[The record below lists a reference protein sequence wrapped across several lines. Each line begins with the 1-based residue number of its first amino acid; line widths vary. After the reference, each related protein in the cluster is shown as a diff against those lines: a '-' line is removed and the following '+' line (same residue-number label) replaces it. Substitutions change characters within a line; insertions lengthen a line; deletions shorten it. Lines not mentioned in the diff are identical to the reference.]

1 METEQTAPLTGRI
14 HSVESFGTVDGP
26 GIRFVVFFQGCP
38 MRCAFCH
45 NPDTWAFT
53 GGQQMTA
60 DELLDQ
66 YEKNK
71 SFYKGGGITA
81 TGGEPLAQLPFLTEL
96 FQKAKQRGIHTCLD
110 TSGIF
115 YNDKKKDQFAA
126 LFAVTDLVLLD
137 FKHSDEAGHKA
148 LTGQPQAPV
157 LAFAAAL
164 EEAGVPMVARHVV
177 VPGRTDGEEHL
188 HRLGRMLG
196 GYRNLIFRQ
205 LDIYFCKVC
214 TGINRPFYCLQGI
227 LHTQIAAPVT
237 DGQRL
242 VDCRRFLSIL
252 IHGQKAGGKDQEN
265 HRDPELFQ
273 KGNLPEKRTEIR
285 LGFTDPGG

>member
-110 TSGIF
+110 SSGIF
-115 YNDKKKDQFAA
+115 YTDKKKDQFAA

-137 FKHSDEAGHKA
+137 FKHADPAGHRD
-148 LTGQPQAPV
+148 LTSQPQAPV
-157 LAFAAAL
+157 LDFARAL
-164 EEAGVPMVARHVV
+164 EQAGIPMIARHVA
-177 VPGRTDGEEHL
+177 VPGLTDTPAQLEA
-188 HRLGRMLG
+188 LGRLLAPF
-196 GYRNLIFRQ
+196 RNLKGLDVLPYHTMGQAKYKALGIPYPLEGTPAMEAEAAKQARQ
-205 LDIYFCKVC
+205 TML
-214 TGINRPFYCLQGI
+214 RSLQ
-227 LHTQIAAPVT
+227 AA
-237 DGQRL
+237 
-242 VDCRRFLSIL
+242 RR
-252 IHGQKAGGKDQEN
+252 QAAG
-265 HRDPELFQ
+265 R
-273 KGNLPEKRTEIR
+273 
-285 LGFTDPGG
+285 

>member
-1 METEQTAPLTGRI
+1 M
-14 HSVESFGTVDGP
+14 ESFGTVDGP

-110 TSGIF
+110 SSGIF

-137 FKHSDEAGHKA
+137 FKHSNEAGHKA
-148 LTGQPQAPV
+148 LTGPAAGSGSGLRRCAGRSGRAHGGAPC
-157 LAFAAAL
+157 
-164 EEAGVPMVARHVV
+164 GGAR
-177 VPGRTDGEEHL
+177 P
-188 HRLGRMLG
+188 HRR
-196 GYRNLIFRQ
+196 
-205 LDIYFCKVC
+205 
-214 TGINRPFYCLQGI
+214 
-227 LHTQIAAPVT
+227 
-237 DGQRL
+237 
-242 VDCRRFLSIL
+242 
-252 IHGQKAGGKDQEN
+252 
-265 HRDPELFQ
+265 
-273 KGNLPEKRTEIR
+273 
-285 LGFTDPGG
+285 

>member
-1 METEQTAPLTGRI
+1 METAQTAPLTGRI

-110 TSGIF
+110 SSGIF

-164 EEAGVPMVARHVV
+164 EEARVPMVARHVV

-196 GYRNLIFRQ
+196 GYRNLKGLEVLPYHTMGVNKYKALGLAYPLEGVPALEKAAAANARQ
-205 LDIYFCKVC
+205 ILLD
-214 TGINRPFYCLQGI
+214 
-227 LHTQIAAPVT
+227 
-237 DGQRL
+237 
-242 VDCRRFLSIL
+242 
-252 IHGQKAGGKDQEN
+252 
-265 HRDPELFQ
+265 
-273 KGNLPEKRTEIR
+273 EIR
-285 LGFTDPGG
+285 AVRAGRQTP

>member
-45 NPDTWAFT
+45 NPDTWAFS
-53 GGQQMTA
+53 GGQMMTA
-60 DELLDQ
+60 DQLLDQ

-115 YNDKKKDQFAA
+115 YTDKKKDQFAD

-164 EEAGVPMVARHVV
+164 EAAGVPMVARHVV

-196 GYRNLIFRQ
+196 GYRTLKGLEVLPYHTGRGARAGKGSRRQ
-205 LDIYFCKVC
+205 
-214 TGINRPFYCLQGI
+214 RPADF
-227 LHTQIAAPVT
+227 
-237 DGQRL
+237 
-242 VDCRRFLSIL
+242 
-252 IHGQKAGGKDQEN
+252 AG
-265 HRDPELFQ
+265 RDPRRARRTGQALTVSSKQ
-273 KGNLPEKRTEIR
+273 KNPPEWQMCRSG
-285 LGFTDPGG
+285 GFFVG